1 MSATKT
7 IIRSVVF
14 ALLITAAPNALA
26 QGAASQGGANKGQ
39 PNAGQSNA
47 GQSNALQG
55 FSENRNKPVQIE
67 AASLEV
73 RDKEKKATF
82 SGNVKVVQGDTTML
96 CKSLVVYY
104 EQDAPGTNTNTMKAA
119 QPGPGGSQQI
129 SKLDAFGGVKVT
141 QKDQIA
147 TGDTAHFDMR
157 GNTVT
162 LTGNVTVIQGKNVMK
177 GDRLVV
183 DMTSGVSRVE
193 GKGPVSVLID
203 QESKGGAPGSPP
215 AANSAGGGANASA
228 PGARQSPFA
237 PPKLGPRPF
246 PSN

>member
-1 MSATKT
+1 MSAIKT
-7 IIRSVVF
+7 FIRSAAFV
-14 ALLITAAPNALA
+14 LLIAAAPHALA
-26 QGAASQGGANKGQ
+26 QGAASQNSANK
-39 PNAGQSNA
+39 

-82 SGNVKVVQGDTTML
+82 TGNVKVVQGDTTML
-96 CKSLVVYY
+96 CKALEVFY
-104 EQDAPGTNTNTMKAA
+104 EQDAPASTQNTMKAA
-119 QPGPGGSQQI
+119 QPGPGGSSQI
-129 SKLDAFGGVKVT
+129 SKLHASGGVKVT

-157 GNTVT
+157 ANTVT
-162 LTGNVTVIQGKNVMK
+162 LNGNVTVIQGKNIMS

-193 GKGPVSVLID
+193 GKGPVRLMID
-203 QESKGGAPGSPP
+203 QDSKNPPGAG
-215 AANSAGGGANASA
+215 GGGANAG
-228 PGARQSPFA
+228 GANAGGGRQSPFA
-237 PPKLGPRPF
+237 PPKMGPRPF

>member
-7 IIRSVVF
+7 FIRSAVF
-14 ALLITAAPNALA
+14 VLLVTAASNALA
-26 QGAASQGGANKGQ
+26 QGVATQGGANK
-39 PNAGQSNA
+39 

-82 SGNVKVVQGDTTML
+82 TGNVKVVQGDTTMQ
-96 CKSLVVYY
+96 CKSLEVFY
-104 EQDAPGTNTNTMKAA
+104 EQDAPSTSPGATQNTMKAA
-119 QPGPGGSQQI
+119 QPGPGGSSQI
-129 SKLDAFGGVKVT
+129 SKLHASGGVRVV

-157 GNTVT
+157 ANTVT
-162 LTGNVTVIQGKNVMK
+162 LNGNVTVIQGKNVMR

-193 GKGPVSVLID
+193 GKGPVRLLID
-203 QESKGGAPGSPP
+203 QESKEAPGGASGPGGN
-215 AANSAGGGANASA
+215 AGGANAG
-228 PGARQSPFA
+228 GARQSPFS

>member
-1 MSATKT
+1 VSATKT
-7 IIRSVVF
+7 FIRSAVF
-14 ALLITAAPNALA
+14 VLLIAAAPHALA
-26 QGAASQGGANKGQ
+26 QGAASQGAANK
-39 PNAGQSNA
+39 

-82 SGNVKVVQGDTTML
+82 SGNVKVVQGDTTMQ
-96 CKSLVVYY
+96 CKSLEVFY
-104 EQDAPGTNTNTMKAA
+104 EQDSPSASPNNSPSTMKAA

-129 SKLDAFGGVKVT
+129 SKLHASGGVKVT
-141 QKDQIA
+141 QKDQVA

-157 GNTVT
+157 ANTVT
-162 LTGNVTVIQGKNVMK
+162 LNGNVTVIQGKNVMR

-193 GKGPVSVLID
+193 GKGPVRLLID
-203 QESKGGAPGSPP
+203 QESKDAPGGASGPGGN
-215 AANSAGGGANASA
+215 AGGANAG
-228 PGARQSPFA
+228 GARQSPFA

>member
-1 MSATKT
+1 MTTAKT
-7 IIRSVVF
+7 IIRFAVF
-14 ALLITAAPNALA
+14 ALLISAAPNALA
-26 QGAASQGGANKGQ
+26 QGAASQGAGGANK
-39 PNAGQSNA
+39 

-73 RDKEKKATF
+73 REKEKKATF

-96 CKSLVVYY
+96 CRSLEVFY
-104 EQDAPGTNTNTMKAA
+104 EQDAPGTGTVKAA

-129 SKLDAFGGVKVT
+129 SKLHASGGVKVT

-147 TGDTAHFDMR
+147 TGETAHFDMR
-157 GNTVT
+157 ANTVT
-162 LTGNVTVIQGKNVMK
+162 LNGNVTVIQGKNVMK

-203 QESKGGAPGSPP
+203 QESKGGASP
-215 AANSAGGGANASA
+215 AANPAGGGANASA
-228 PGARQSPFA
+228 PGGRQSPFA

>member
-1 MSATKT
+1 VNATKT
-7 IIRSVVF
+7 IIRSLVF
-14 ALLITAAPNALA
+14 ALLIAAAPNALA

-39 PNAGQSNA
+39 PNA
-47 GQSNALQG
+47 LQG
-55 FSENRNKPVQIE
+55 FSENRSAPVQIE

-104 EQDAPGTNTNTMKAA
+104 EQDAPGTGTTKTGTATMKAA

-129 SKLDAFGGVKVT
+129 SRLDAFGGVKVT
-141 QKDQIA
+141 QKDQVA

-203 QESKGGAPGSPP
+203 QESKSPGTSPAGSPP

>member
-1 MSATKT
+1 VSATKT
-7 IIRSVVF
+7 FIRSAVLV
-14 ALLITAAPNALA
+14 LLITAAPHALA
-26 QGAASQGGANKGQ
+26 QGAASQGNANK
-39 PNAGQSNA
+39 

-55 FSENRNKPVQIE
+55 FSENRSKPVQIE

-82 SGNVKVVQGDTTML
+82 SGNVKVVQGDTMMQ
-96 CKSLVVYY
+96 CKSLEVFY
-104 EQDAPGTNTNTMKAA
+104 EQDAPSTSPNTAPTTMKAA

-129 SKLDAFGGVKVT
+129 SKLLASGNVKVT

-157 GNTVT
+157 ANTVT
-162 LTGNVTVIQGKNVMK
+162 LNGNVTVIQGKSVMR

-193 GKGPVSVLID
+193 GKGPVRLLID
-203 QESKGGAPGSPP
+203 QESKDAPGGTSGPG
-215 AANSAGGGANASA
+215 ANAGGANNA
-228 PGARQSPFA
+228 PAGRQSPFA

>member
-1 MSATKT
+1 VSARNTF
-7 IIRSVVF
+7 IRLSVA
-14 ALLITAAPNALA
+14 ALLVAASAAAFA
-26 QGAASQGGANKGQ
+26 QGAANKGQ
-39 PNAGQSNA
+39 P
-47 GQSNALQG
+47 NALQG

-73 RDKEKKATF
+73 RDKDKKATF
-82 SGNVKVVQGDTTML
+82 TGNVKVVQGDTTMQ
-96 CKSLVVYY
+96 CRSLIVFY
-104 EQDAPGTNTNTMKAA
+104 EQQDTPGAMKAA

-129 SKLDAFGGVKVT
+129 SKLEATGGVKVT

-157 GNTVT
+157 ANTVT
-162 LTGNVTVIQGKNVMK
+162 LNGNVTVTQGKNVMK

-193 GKGPVSVLID
+193 GKGPVRLLID
-203 QESKGGAPGSPP
+203 QENNNNANAQSGGASG
-215 AANSAGGGANASA
+215 ANSGK
-228 PGARQSPFA
+228 PGFMQG
-237 PPKLGPRPF
+237 PKLGPRPF

>member
-14 ALLITAAPNALA
+14 ALLIAAAPSAFA
-26 QGAASQGGANKGQ
+26 QGAAAQGGANK
-39 PNAGQSNA
+39 

-96 CKSLVVYY
+96 CRSLEVFY
-104 EQDAPGTNTNTMKAA
+104 EQDSPGTMKAA

-129 SKLDAFGGVKVT
+129 SKLHASGGVKVT

-157 GNTVT
+157 ANTVT
-162 LTGNVTVIQGKNVMK
+162 LNGNVTVIQGKNVMK

-203 QESKGGAPGSPP
+203 QESKGGPAP
-215 AANSAGGGANASA
+215 ANNPAGGGANASA

>member
-1 MSATKT
+1 VNVTKT
-7 IIRSVVF
+7 IIGSFVF
-14 ALLITAAPNALA
+14 ALLIAAAPGALA
-26 QGAASQGGANKGQ
+26 QGAANK
-39 PNAGQSNA
+39 

-82 SGNVKVVQGDTTML
+82 TGNVKVVQGDTTMY
-96 CKSLVVYY
+96 CKSLEVFY
-104 EQDAPGTNTNTMKAA
+104 EQQESAGTMKAA

-129 SKLDAFGGVKVT
+129 SKLTASGGVKVT

-157 GNTVT
+157 ANTVT
-162 LTGNVTVIQGKNVMK
+162 LNGNVTVLQGKNVMK

-193 GKGPVSVLID
+193 GKGPVRLLID
-203 QESKGGAPGSPP
+203 QESSNNQPGGSAP
-215 AANSAGGGANASA
+215 AGNAGGANAA
-228 PGARQSPFA
+228 GTRQSPFA

>member
-1 MSATKT
+1 MSARNTF
-7 IIRSVVF
+7 IRLSVA
-14 ALLITAAPNALA
+14 ALLVAASAAAFA
-26 QGAASQGGANKGQ
+26 QGAANKGQ
-39 PNAGQSNA
+39 P
-47 GQSNALQG
+47 NALQG

-73 RDKEKKATF
+73 RDKDKKATF
-82 SGNVKVVQGDTTML
+82 TGNVKVVQGDTTMQ
-96 CKSLVVYY
+96 CRSLIVFY
-104 EQDAPGTNTNTMKAA
+104 EQQDTPGAMKAA

-129 SKLDAFGGVKVT
+129 SNLEATGGVKVT

-157 GNTVT
+157 ANTVT
-162 LTGNVTVIQGKNVMK
+162 LNGNVTVTQGKNVMK

-193 GKGPVSVLID
+193 GKGPVRLLID
-203 QESKGGAPGSPP
+203 QENNNNANAQSGGASG
-215 AANSAGGGANASA
+215 ANSGK
-228 PGARQSPFA
+228 PGFMQG
-237 PPKLGPRPF
+237 PKLGPRPF

>member
-1 MSATKT
+1 VNATKT
-7 IIRSVVF
+7 IIRSLVF
-14 ALLITAAPNALA
+14 ALLIAVAPNALA

-39 PNAGQSNA
+39 PNA
-47 GQSNALQG
+47 LQG
-55 FSENRNKPVQIE
+55 FSENRKEPVQIE

-104 EQDAPGTNTNTMKAA
+104 EQNDTPGAMKTA

-141 QKDQIA
+141 QKDQVA

-203 QESKGGAPGSPP
+203 QESKSPGTPAAGSPP

>member
-1 MSATKT
+1 MSALNTF
-7 IIRSVVF
+7 IRSSIV
-14 ALLITAAPNALA
+14 ALLIAAPVCAFA
-26 QGAASQGGANKGQ
+26 QGAANK
-39 PNAGQSNA
+39 

-82 SGNVKVVQGDTTML
+82 NGNVKVTQGDTTML
-96 CKSLVVYY
+96 CKSLEVFY
-104 EQDAPGTNTNTMKAA
+104 EQDSPGAMKAA

-129 SKLDAFGGVKVT
+129 SKLNASGGVKVT

-157 GNTVT
+157 ANTVT
-162 LTGNVTVIQGKNVMK
+162 LTGNVTVIQGKNIMK

-193 GKGPVSVLID
+193 GRGPVSVLID
-203 QESKGGAPGSPP
+203 QDSTKSGGSGP
-215 AANSAGGGANASA
+215 AANAPGGGANANA
-228 PGARQSPFA
+228 PGTRQSPFA

>member
-1 MSATKT
+1 MIATRT
-7 IIRSVVF
+7 IIRSAAF
-14 ALLITAAPNALA
+14 ALLIAAASNALA
-26 QGAASQGGANKGQ
+26 QGAANPSAANK
-39 PNAGQSNA
+39 

-73 RDKEKKATF
+73 RDKDKRATF
-82 SGNVKVVQGDTTML
+82 TGNVKVVQGDTMMQS
-96 CKSLVVYY
+96 KSLIVYY
-104 EQDAPGTNTNTMKAA
+104 EQPDTPGTMKAA
-119 QPGPGGSQQI
+119 QPGPGGSQSI
-129 SKLDAFGGVKVT
+129 SKLDATGGVKVT

-157 GNTVT
+157 ANTVT
-162 LTGNVTVIQGKNVMK
+162 LIGNVKVIQGKNVMQ

-183 DMTSGVSRVE
+183 DMTSGISRVE
-193 GKGPVSVLID
+193 GKGPVRLLID
-203 QESKGGAPGSPP
+203 QESNTNAPGGATPAKPG
-215 AANSAGGGANASA
+215 AAAGGANAETGRS
-228 PGARQSPFA
+228 SPFS